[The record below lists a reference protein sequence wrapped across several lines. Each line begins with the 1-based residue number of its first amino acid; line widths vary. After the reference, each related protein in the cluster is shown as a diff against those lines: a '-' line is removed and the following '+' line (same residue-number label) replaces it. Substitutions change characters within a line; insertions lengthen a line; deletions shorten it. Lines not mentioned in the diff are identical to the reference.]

1 MELIIGLIVIAVVGY
16 FVFFHKKAE
25 AVAEPV
31 AEYKVEKPAEVVAVA
46 VADTPVTVAV
56 EGAGVVEVPAKAP
69 RKPRAP
75 KSEVAKNPAVK
86 KAPAKAKA
94 TKAPAKKAVVRTTAR
109 SKKV

>member
-31 AEYKVEKPAEVVAVA
+31 AEYKVETPTAPVVAEPA
-46 VADTPVTVAV
+46 PAPVVV
-56 EGAGVVEVPAKAP
+56 EGAGEVAVPAKAP
-69 RKPRAP
+69 RKPRATP
-75 KSEVAKNPAVK
+75 AKKTAVK

-94 TKAPAKKAVVRTTAR
+94 TEAPAKKDVVRTTAR